1 MTKSKTNVRTS
12 SIVFFPMQLLV
23 KQGCLLSAVIF
34 NTLENNSQAFTNGTD
49 SRVYTPDQ
57 MQKIYDESIW
67 KLKNSYNLNNSMS
80 NKNKKVK
87 RGVKTSYGNYTQY
100 HVPMNFNNK
109 FKLHKGRKSLIANT
123 NTNSKKTILI
133 KNAKGSFM
141 DSFR

>member
-1 MTKSKTNVRTS
+1 
-12 SIVFFPMQLLV
+12 
-23 KQGCLLSAVIF
+23 
-34 NTLENNSQAFTNGTD
+34 
-49 SRVYTPDQ
+49 
-57 MQKIYDESIW
+57 
-67 KLKNSYNLNNSMS
+67 MS